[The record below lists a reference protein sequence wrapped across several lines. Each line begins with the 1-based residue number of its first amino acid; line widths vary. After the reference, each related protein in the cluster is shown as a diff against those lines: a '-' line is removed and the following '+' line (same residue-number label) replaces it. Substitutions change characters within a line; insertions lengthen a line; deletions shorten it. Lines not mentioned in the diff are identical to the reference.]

1 MTNSSIGWRRSRAW
15 VAMET
20 GLLTVVLTVV
30 LNLALAGAA
39 IAGSDGGGSGG
50 GELTSSAPLQ
60 PAAGPF
66 PSPPSPGVP
75 RPLTI
80 ATPSEQRLPNG
91 LRVVLATRPGVRLV
105 TAQLVVLA
113 GAEVDPPQR
122 AGLASMTAALLTKGT
137 QRRSG
142 PAQAREA
149 EALGGALDSAAGWN
163 QSQLALTVMG
173 SQLDAALA
181 LLADAAMHPTFAAAE
196 LERLRAQSLD
206 ALKVTATQPAT
217 LALRASDRL
226 LFGNHPY
233 GHPLEG
239 TPASLRRIQ
248 RADVLALHGAHYR
261 PGNTVLVLAGDL
273 DAATALQLAARHFG
287 TWPARRDAGSA
298 APPLVRQAPLT
309 PRVAL
314 AAADWVAID
323 VPTADQ
329 ASVVVATRLAPLD
342 DAQRATAAVL
352 NTVLGSEFSSRLNQQ
367 IRIQLG
373 LSYGV
378 NSQLDARPWGGAL
391 RVSVQTRHASAADVV
406 LRVQT
411 ELQRL
416 AVEPVPDDELVAR
429 KAALIGNF
437 GRSIETT
444 AGLAQALR
452 ALVVAGTPVGEL
464 AQHIAALTAVT
475 SVDVQAFAARQ
486 LGVAGQRV
494 VVAGAASEFGPA
506 LQAQASAAESVLT
519 TVTPRDLERS
529 DRTSWP

>member
-91 LRVVLATRPGVRLV
+91 LRVVLAARPGVRLV

-122 AGLASMTAALLTKGT
+122 AGLASLTAGLLTKGT

-163 QSQLALTVMG
+163 QSQVALTVMV

-196 LERLRAQSLD
+196 LKRLRAQSLD
-206 ALKVTATQPAT
+206 ALKVTAAQPAA

-261 PGNTVLVLAGDL
+261 PANAVLVLAGDL
-273 DAATALQLAARHFG
+273 DAATALRLAARHFG
-287 TWPARRDAGSA
+287 GWPARRDAGSA
-298 APPLVRQAPLT
+298 PPAPAPPRTAP
-309 PRVAL
+309 
-314 AAADWVAID
+314 AATDWVAID

-367 IRIQLG
+367 IRIQRG

-391 RVSVQTRHASAADVV
+391 RVSVQTRHGGAAEVV
-406 LRVQT
+406 LRVQN

-429 KAALIGNF
+429 KAALIGTF

-464 AQHIAALTAVT
+464 PRRIAALTAVT
-475 SVDVQAFAARQ
+475 AADVQAFAAQQ
-486 LGVAGQRV
+486 LGVAEQRV

-506 LQAQASAAESVLT
+506 LQAQAIAAESVLT
-519 TVTPRDLERS
+519 TVTPRELERS
-529 DRTSWP
+529 DAK